1 MGGLNPRALATLGI
15 GYGAA
20 LVARLG
26 IWPDESANLAGGGRV
41 PLNPRAKKRRP
52 QDDDEAF
59 LIAVLL

>member
-26 IWPDESANLAGGGRV
+26 IWPDESQPAAGGGRV
-41 PLNPRAKKRRP
+41 PLQPRDKKRRP
-52 QDDDEAF
+52 QEEDEAF
-59 LIAVLL
+59 LIAALL